1 MKAVNRDKPDRWKED
16 TVRSVDMYNKWFIR
30 FAPKAYR
37 DVRAQT
43 TEDVERVLKT
53 TNHFRKIDVALLRT
67 VPAVLPTLRMATSPP
82 LAIDRLVGLSGAS
95 ANLVKVMEKHG
106 RLPSRMPPREINANL
121 RKISKTIQR
130 MIDPDIFVWLNDKG
144 RPSRQ
149 ELYRAA
155 TIVAD
160 RFCGAVANPIIRNAQ
175 EKRQLAVIGKW
186 LKDCGYVRVP
196 PGEGAKYNE
205 MQPGTYSFRL
215 NVPVQQDKIGKSV
228 NIPVDAVVMS
238 KNAKIGELPI
248 LIEAKSAG
256 DFTNVNKRR
265 KEEAT
270 KMNQLRRTYGKNVQF
285 VLFLCGYFDSGYLGY
300 EAAEGIDWV
309 WEHRVADLGKFGI

>member
-16 TVRSVDMYNKWFIR
+16 IIRSVDMYNKWFVR

-43 TEDVERVLKT
+43 TKDVERVLKT
-53 TNHFRKIDVALLRT
+53 TDNFRKIDAALLKT
-67 VPAVLPTLRMATSPP
+67 VPAVLPTLRMTTSPP
-82 LAIDRLVGLSGAS
+82 LAVDRLVGLSGAS
-95 ANLVKVMEKHG
+95 VNLVKVMEKQG
-106 RLPSRMPPREINANL
+106 KLPSRMSPRELNINL
-121 RKISKTIQR
+121 RKISKTIQK
-130 MIDPDIFVWLNDKG
+130 MIDPDIFVWLKNDG

-149 ELYRAA
+149 DLYRAA

-160 RFCGAVANPIIRNAQ
+160 RLCGAVANPIIRNAQ

-186 LKDCGYVRVP
+186 LKNCGYVKVP
-196 PGEGAKYNE
+196 SGEGAKYNE
-205 MQPGTYSFRL
+205 MSPGTYSFRL
-215 NVPVQQDKIGKSV
+215 NVPVEQNQAGRSV
-228 NIPVDAVVMS
+228 NIPVDAVVMP
-238 KNAKIGELPI
+238 KTAKIGHLPL

-270 KMNQLRRTYGKNVQF
+270 KMKQLRRTYGKNVQF

-309 WEHRVADLGKFGI
+309 WEHRVNDLGKFGL

>member
-1 MKAVNRDKPDRWKED
+1 MKSVNRDKPDQWKED
-16 TVRSVDMYNKWFIR
+16 IIRSVDMYNKWFIR

-37 DVRAQT
+37 NVREQT
-43 TEDVERVLKT
+43 AEDVERMLKAT
-53 TNHFRKIDVALLRT
+53 DNFREIDVALLKT

-82 LAIDRLVGLSGAS
+82 LAIDRLIGLSGAS
-95 ANLVKVMEKHG
+95 ANLVKVMEKQG
-106 RLPSRMPPREINANL
+106 KLPSRMSRRELNANL
-121 RKISKTIQR
+121 RKISKTIQK
-130 MIDPDIFVWLNDKG
+130 MIDPDIFGWLKDDKK
-144 RPSRQ
+144 PSRQ
-149 ELYRAA
+149 DLYRAA

-160 RFCGAVANPIIRNAQ
+160 RLCGAVANPIIRNAQ
-175 EKRQLAVIGKW
+175 EKRQLATIGKW
-186 LKDCGYVRVP
+186 LKNRGYVKISS
-196 PGEGAKYNE
+196 GEGAKYNE

-215 NVPVQQDKIGKSV
+215 NVPAEQDQTGKSV
-228 NIPVDAVVMS
+228 NIPMDVVVMP
-238 KNAKIGELPI
+238 KNAKVRNLPL

-270 KMNQLRRTYGKNVQF
+270 KMNQLQRTYGKKVQF

-309 WEHRVADLGKFGI
+309 WEHRVDDLGKFGL

>member
-1 MKAVNRDKPDRWKED
+1 MRAVNRNKPNRWKED
-16 TVRSVDMYNKWFIR
+16 IIRSVDMYNKWFLR

-37 DVRAQT
+37 EVRART
-43 TEDVERVLKT
+43 TQDVERTLIAT
-53 TNHFRKIDVALLRT
+53 DNLRKIDVTLLKT
-67 VPAVLPTLRMATSPP
+67 VPAALPTLRMATSPP

-95 ANLVKVMEKHG
+95 ANLVKVMEKQG
-106 RLPSRMPPREINANL
+106 KLPPRMPPRELNANL
-121 RKISKTIQR
+121 RKISKTIQK
-130 MIDPDIFVWLNDKG
+130 MIDPDIFGWLKDDKK
-144 RPSRQ
+144 PSRQ
-149 ELYRAA
+149 DLYRAA

-160 RFCGAVANPIIRNAQ
+160 RLCGAVANPIIRNAQ

-186 LKDCGYVRVP
+186 LNGRGYVKIS
-196 PGEGAKYNE
+196 PGVGTKYNE

-215 NVPVQQDKIGKSV
+215 NVPAEQDQTGKSV
-228 NIPVDAVVMS
+228 NIPMDVVVMP
-238 KNAKIGELPI
+238 KNAKVRNLPL

-270 KMNQLRRTYGKNVQF
+270 KMNQLQRTYGKNVQF

-309 WEHRVADLGKFGI
+309 WEHRVDDLGKFGI